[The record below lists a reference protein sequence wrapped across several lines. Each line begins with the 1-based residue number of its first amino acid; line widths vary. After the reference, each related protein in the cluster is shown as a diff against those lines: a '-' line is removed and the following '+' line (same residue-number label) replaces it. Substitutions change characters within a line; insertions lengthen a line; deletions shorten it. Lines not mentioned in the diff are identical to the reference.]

1 MGLILCTPMTKA
13 EAVAGGPRGASLQG
27 TAEPGRPGPAT
38 FFTPIAAQDGR
49 RLTRIG

>member
-13 EAVAGGPRGASLQG
+13 EAVAGGQRGASLLG
-27 TAEPGRPGPAT
+27 AAEPGRRGPGT
-38 FFTPIAAQDGR
+38 FFTPIAAQDGG